1 MGSVSVRVEA
11 ELDRIRALN
20 PAFRAF
26 ATVDE
31 AGARRRAQ
39 EVDAAETDGRWLGLL
54 HGMTLAVKDNI
65 DTASIRTAC
74 GSLLFADR
82 IPNADAR
89 VVESLR
95 RAGAIIMGKAS
106 MMELAFGV
114 RSLDAVG
121 GQCRNPWNPNHVPG
135 GSSGGSA
142 AAVALDLCDAALG
155 TDTGG
160 SIRMPAAFCGVA
172 GLRPT
177 HGLVSNRGV
186 LPVSVSFDTVGPMAR
201 RVEDLARVLC
211 AIAGCDREDPSSD
224 KHAMSTEILDV
235 EADVAGLRI
244 ALPRNFYFDDV
255 DPEIEAA
262 VRALADSLTRVGAT
276 VVEVTVDGAE
286 EVHRHAT
293 TIILA
298 DACALHADALDSKSD
313 LISQQ
318 VRERMTKGRDR
329 TGVDYARAV
338 RFRETWRKTL
348 RDLFAD
354 ADILL
359 FPTAPYPA
367 SLVEDGVH
375 LEDATRHAT
384 RFTYGGG
391 FAGNPGL
398 SLPCGLTRGGLPIG
412 ALLEAAWWNEVVL
425 IRAGKAWQQLTDWH
439 LRRPPAAHRPARRA
453 VVPNGKRRTRNA

>member
-1 MGSVSVRVEA
+1 
-11 ELDRIRALN
+11 
-20 PAFRAF
+20 
-26 ATVDE
+26 
-31 AGARRRAQ
+31 
-39 EVDAAETDGRWLGLL
+39 
-54 HGMTLAVKDNI
+54 
-65 DTASIRTAC
+65 
-74 GSLLFADR
+74 
-82 IPNADAR
+82 
-89 VVESLR
+89 
-95 RAGAIIMGKAS
+95 
-106 MMELAFGV
+106 
-114 RSLDAVG
+114 
-121 GQCRNPWNPNHVPG
+121 
-135 GSSGGSA
+135 
-142 AAVALDLCDAALG
+142 
-155 TDTGG
+155 
-160 SIRMPAAFCGVA
+160 
-172 GLRPT
+172 
-177 HGLVSNRGV
+177 
-186 LPVSVSFDTVGPMAR
+186 MAR

-211 AIAGCDREDPSSD
+211 AIAGCDREDPSSE

-235 EADVAGLRI
+235 EADVAQLRI

-262 VRALADSLTRVGAT
+262 VRALADSLARAGAT

-298 DACALHADALDSKSD
+298 DACALHAAALDSKSD
-313 LISQQ
+313 LISLQ

-338 RFRETWRKTL
+338 RFRETWRKEL
-348 RDLFAD
+348 RDLFAG

-367 SLVEDGVH
+367 SLIEDGVH

-398 SLPCGLTRGGLPIG
+398 SLPCGLTRAGLPIG

-425 IRAGKAWQQLTDWH
+425 IRAGKAWQELTDWH
-439 LRRPPAAHRPARRA
+439 LRRPPAARPPVRRT
-453 VVPNGKRRTRNA
+453 VVPKGKRRTRNA

>member
-1 MGSVSVRVEA
+1 MGFVSDRVEA

-39 EVDAAETDGRWLGLL
+39 EVDGAETDGRWLGLL
-54 HGMTLAVKDNI
+54 HGMTIAVKDNI
-65 DTASIRTAC
+65 DTAGIRTAC
-74 GSLLFADR
+74 GSLLFADQ
-82 IPNADAR
+82 IPNADAP
-89 VVESLR
+89 VVERLR
-95 RAGAIIMGKAS
+95 RAGAVMTGKAA

-114 RSLDAVG
+114 RSLDAVA
-121 GQCRNPWNPNHVPG
+121 GQCRNPWNPDHVPG

-142 AAVALDLCDAALG
+142 VAVALDLCDAALG

-211 AIAGCDREDPSSD
+211 AIAGYDREDPSSA
-224 KHAMSTEILDV
+224 KHAMSTEILEV

-244 ALPRNFYFDDV
+244 ALPRNFYFHDV
-255 DPEIEAA
+255 DPEVEAA
-262 VRALADSLTRVGAT
+262 VRALADTLAGAGAT

-293 TIILA
+293 TIILS
-298 DACALHADALDSKSD
+298 DACAVHADALDNKPD
-313 LISQQ
+313 LISVQ

-329 TGVDYARAV
+329 TGVDYARAL
-338 RFRETWRKTL
+338 RFRETWRKAL
-348 RDLFAD
+348 RDLFAGT
-354 ADILL
+354 DILL
-359 FPTAPYPA
+359 FPSTPYPA
-367 SLVEDGVH
+367 SLIEDGVH
-375 LEDATRHAT
+375 LEDATRRAT

-391 FAGNPGL
+391 LAGNPGL
-398 SLPCGLTRGGLPIG
+398 SLPCGLTRTGLPIG
-412 ALLEAAWWNEVVL
+412 ALLEAAWWNEAVL
-425 IRAGKAWQQLTDWH
+425 VRAGKAWQQLTDWH
-439 LRRPPAAHRPARRA
+439 LRRPPAARP
-453 VVPNGKRRTRNA
+453 PTKPGGP

>member
-1 MGSVSVRVEA
+1 VGASPTTARVEA
-11 ELDRIRALN
+11 QFDLIAALN
-20 PAFRAF
+20 PSFRAF
-26 ATVDE
+26 TTIDE
-31 AGARRRAQ
+31 AGARRRAR
-39 EVDAAETDGRWLGLL
+39 EVDAAEMDGRWLGLL
-54 HGMTLAVKDNI
+54 HGMTVAVKDNI
-65 DTASIRTAC
+65 DTAGIRTAC

-82 IPNADAR
+82 VPNADAP
-89 VVESLR
+89 VVERLR
-95 RAGAIIMGKAS
+95 RAGAVIMGKAA

-121 GQCRNPWNPNHVPG
+121 GQCRNPWKSDHVPG

-142 AAVALDLCDAALG
+142 VAVALDLCDAALG

-177 HGLVSNRGV
+177 HGLVSNRGT

-211 AIAGCDREDPSSD
+211 AIAGYDSEDPSSA
-224 KHAMSTEILDV
+224 KHAMSAEILNF
-235 EADVAGLRI
+235 EADVSGLRI
-244 ALPRNFYFDDV
+244 ALPRNFYFQDV
-255 DPEIEAA
+255 DPEVEAA
-262 VRALADSLTRVGAT
+262 VRALADTLAGAGAT
-276 VVEVTVDGAE
+276 VVDVTVDGAE

-298 DACALHADALDSKSD
+298 DACAVHANALDSKPE
-313 LISQQ
+313 LISRQ

-329 TGVDYARAV
+329 TGVDYARAL
-338 RFRETWRKTL
+338 RFRESWRKAL
-348 RDLFAD
+348 RDLFACT
-354 ADILL
+354 DILL
-359 FPTAPYPA
+359 FPSAPYPA
-367 SLVEDGVH
+367 PLIEDGVH

-398 SLPCGLTRGGLPIG
+398 SLPCGLTRAGLPIG
-412 ALLEAAWWNEVVL
+412 ALLEAAWWNEPVL

-439 LRRPPAAHRPARRA
+439 LRRPPAARPLAKA
-453 VVPNGKRRTRNA
+453 GGP